1 MPPVLTRVGPGLPC
15 LHLLQSSALPCFH
28 SLASLAGLLGAPGRH
43 SVPVG
48 EGPRATAVSA
58 CGAGRQTENLAM
70 VSGEDARRH
79 RQDEAVCEQI

>member
-48 EGPRATAVSA
+48 EGPRATAVCLRRRAPDRES
-58 CGAGRQTENLAM
+58 GYGFRRGRPETE
-70 VSGEDARRH
+70 AR
-79 RQDEAVCEQI
+79 